1 MDIVTFNIMYAETM
15 MYYQIIE
22 HDVKFIFAYMR
33 KGNLKDNFNDIETTT
48 LGQMIKMLEKLDY
61 SDNKPLISRDDYK
74 YLSKICDN
82 RNHWAHS
89 VFLEF
94 VYKENWLY
102 SKEYQNQS
110 NKLEEDRERVEH
122 AAKILEDIRI
132 EYCTNI
138 RE

>member
-1 MDIVTFNIMYAETM
+1 MDINTFNIMYAETM

-33 KGNLKDNFNDIETTT
+33 KGDLNDNFNDIETTT
-48 LGQMIKMLEKLDY
+48 LGQMIKRLEKLDY

-94 VYKENWLY
+94 VYKKNWFY
-102 SKEYQNQS
+102 SKEYQKQS
-110 NKLEEDRERVEH
+110 KKLEEDRERVER

-132 EYCTNI
+132 EYC
-138 RE
+138 RKVR